1 MNNLK
6 TYEGFFDV
14 FKKSQ
19 KVDDI
24 RKELL
29 KDLEEKFYPNS
40 DKYHIVT
47 IHSSDIRFIL
57 EYRITIHSHG
67 QRNNWVG
74 LQDVFNISLEK
85 KKNIFVCTIKISRE
99 HNYRYHSKLF
109 DRESIASEE
118 VSININSI
126 EKLPQIINQIQSESS
141 KLYNKIKSN
150 SEIKKKSEEIIDNIK
165 NYETRRAQEQKDA
178 LERHLKFIQERDKY
192 KNNLLKEF
200 DIDNVESLVLDLKD
214 ESNDVRTE
222 VIEIENRIYF
232 RIYLSYIIDSDDEY
246 GFGIKSRIICN
257 DFIKRYKSEYGD
269 EYNIKTYFGSE
280 GILIDFKLGEY
291 PNELK
296 DFSSW
301 GGAPKAQ

>member
-1 MNNLK
+1 MRDFLMSLK
-6 TYEGFFDV
+6 SL
-14 FKKSQ
+14 KKLM
-19 KVDDI
+19 I
-24 RKELL
+24 YKELL
-29 KDLEEKFYPNS
+29 KDLEEKFWPG
-40 DKYHIVT
+40 KYHIET
-47 IHSSDIRFIL
+47 KHSSDIRFAL
-57 EYRITIHSHG
+57 GYRITLHGHG
-67 QRNNWVG
+67 QRDNWVG

-99 HNYRYHSKLF
+99 HNYKVF
-109 DRESIASEE
+109 GRESIASEE
-118 VSININSI
+118 VSININAI
-126 EKLPQIINQIQSESS
+126 EKLPQIINQIQSETS

-222 VIEIENRIYF
+222 VIEIENKIYF
-232 RIYLSYIIDSDDEY
+232 RIYLDYIIDSDDEY

-269 EYNIKTYFGSE
+269 EYNIKTYFGSD
-280 GILIDFKLGEY
+280 GIHIDFKLGEY